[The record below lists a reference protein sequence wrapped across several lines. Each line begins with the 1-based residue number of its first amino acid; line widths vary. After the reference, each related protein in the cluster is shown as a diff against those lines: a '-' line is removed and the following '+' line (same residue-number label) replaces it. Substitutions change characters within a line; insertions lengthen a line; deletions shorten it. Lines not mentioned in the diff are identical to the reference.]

1 MQKGINM
8 LFYEIREKTGEIP
21 YKKRKNIKEGVTLE
35 LEGDSVLIES
45 FVLKEEAIKKL
56 KQFKSEV
63 REMHY
68 SGTHYLVDEYF
79 IEENLYDSTGELISS
94 GDIVDFSKMNFN
106 F

>member
-1 MQKGINM
+1 M
-8 LFYEIREKTGEIP
+8 LLYEIRKKTGEIP
-21 YKKRKNIKEGVTLE
+21 YKKRKEINEGVTLE

-56 KQFKSEV
+56 KELKSEV

-68 SGTHYLVDEYF
+68 SGTYYLIEEYF
-79 IEENLYDSTGELISS
+79 IEENLYDSTGEFISS
-94 GDIVDFSKMNFN
+94 GDIVDFSKMDFN